1 LRFCLRGTSF
11 AFIIVREERYRTRH
25 IKEDHPMAAEDNGYS
40 AGAVGFAFLAGAVI
54 GVGAALLL
62 APQSGAET
70 RKLLKTY
77 AEKAEEEVLE
87 KAKEARVALDTA
99 IGQGRQFINEKKS
112 VLAAAFEAGKEA
124 VKQRVS

>member
-1 LRFCLRGTSF
+1 
-11 AFIIVREERYRTRH
+11 
-25 IKEDHPMAAEDNGYS
+25 MATEDNGYP
-40 AGAVGFAFLAGAVI
+40 AGAVGFAFLVGAVI
-54 GVGAALLL
+54 GMGAALLL

-77 AEKAEEEVLE
+77 AEKAEEEMRE
-87 KAKEARVALDTA
+87 KSKEARATLDTA

-124 VKQRVS
+124 MKKERAS

>member
-1 LRFCLRGTSF
+1 M
-11 AFIIVREERYRTRH
+11 
-25 IKEDHPMAAEDNGYS
+25 KEGHPMATEDNGCS
-40 AGAVGFAFLAGAVI
+40 AGAVGFAFLGGAII

-87 KAKEARVALDTA
+87 KGKEARSTLDTA
-99 IGQGRQFINEKKS
+99 IGQGKQFINEKKS
-112 VLAAAFEAGKEA
+112 VLTAAFEAGKDAIKKERA
-124 VKQRVS
+124 S